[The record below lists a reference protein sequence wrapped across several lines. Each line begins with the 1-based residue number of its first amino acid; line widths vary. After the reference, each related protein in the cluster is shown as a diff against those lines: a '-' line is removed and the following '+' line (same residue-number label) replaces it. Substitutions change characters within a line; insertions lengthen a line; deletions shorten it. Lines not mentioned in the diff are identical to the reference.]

1 MALLRRTGTG
11 WRSTIVLLSSML
23 LIFGLVGAAAA
34 KPAPKVNVCHSAS
47 GTFHMIN
54 VSENAKAAHLAHGDY
69 LPGKA
74 RDCRTSST
82 TKVASGASTSN
93 YSGGVISVAFTAF
106 KTGGVY
112 SGTGTYSYTKDGRTY
127 TFAVAHACMNKTTKT
142 MTVWGP
148 GTSNQTP
155 YTGYGMLSLKDYG
168 TSMGTRAAF
177 GSSLASLPTTTQCSG
192 SPLFPA
198 TGTGFLTF
206 W

>member
-1 MALLRRTGTG
+1 MTKAKGGYHHVILEIDLTTGSSRRVRLSTTDEARFAVGRGLGMKLLWDHLGTAG
-11 WRSTIVLLSSML
+11 
-23 LIFGLVGAAAA
+23 
-34 KPAPKVNVCHSAS
+34 
-47 GTFHMIN
+47 
-54 VSENAKAAHLAHGDY
+54 
-69 LPGKA
+69 
-74 RDCRTSST
+74 DCRTNST
-82 TKVASGASTSN
+82 EKVASGASTST
-93 YSGGVISVAFTAF
+93 YSGGVLSVAFTAF

-112 SGTGTYSYTKDGRTY
+112 SGTGTYSYTKNGRTF